1 MFLYSVPSI
10 VDSVPRKV
18 IPPKSILS
26 LPRLYHLRSIRVF
39 LTVRAIVDEMKE
51 MVPGTR
57 YQVRTRV
64 ILCYPTPLCIPV
76 YIVKHLFWY
85 HLYIYYDI
93 NMTTPTTTTNT
104 TNDCIASDVDIDDK
118 SPALPPKSSSPS
130 DLLQQHALTL
140 TESEAAV
147 DRFCQFLRFP
157 TVSSIAAT
165 DGTYVQ
171 CAQWL
176 LEQCQQ
182 IPVLQPQREH
192 VFYLP
197 EAPEHSPVV
206 VAIWKGRDPTLPI
219 LLLNSHYDVVPAIPH
234 HWSVPPFGGD
244 IRDDDNSSSS
254 SGRNIYGRGAQD
266 MKCVG
271 LQYLE
276 AIRKI
281 HVLYPDYQ
289 PERSI
294 YLTFVPDEGKKVS
307 SSSSSSERTCRNG
320 SSPRATLF

>member
-1 MFLYSVPSI
+1 
-10 VDSVPRKV
+10 
-18 IPPKSILS
+18 
-26 LPRLYHLRSIRVF
+26 
-39 LTVRAIVDEMKE
+39 
-51 MVPGTR
+51 
-57 YQVRTRV
+57 
-64 ILCYPTPLCIPV
+64 
-76 YIVKHLFWY
+76 
-85 HLYIYYDI
+85 
-93 NMTTPTTTTNT
+93 MTTPTTTT
-104 TNDCIASDVDIDDK
+104 TNDCIASDVDDK
-118 SPALPPKSSSPS
+118 SPAVPPKSSSPS

-140 TESEAAV
+140 TESQAAV

-157 TVSSIAAT
+157 TVSSIAAM

-182 IPVLQPQREH
+182 IPVLQQQQQREQH

-197 EAPEHSPVV
+197 EAPDHSPVV

-244 IRDDDNSSSS
+244 IRDDNRSSSS
-254 SGRNIYGRGAQD
+254 SNGRNIYGRGAQD

-307 SSSSSSERTCRNG
+307 SASSERTCRNV
-320 SSPRATLF
+320 SSPRAPLFWRIYFTESFL